1 VRKWAWALALPVVVL
16 AGCGGVA
23 EESSPG
29 PVAPYVTSPD
39 LCGKLPADVPELP
52 PQQSAIPADVE
63 VSWVLECSVG
73 PPAQSGTPHTE
84 LRRAD
89 DPAVELLAALRQP
102 SATKQTSPCT
112 TEFLL
117 PFYLA
122 LITDDGRA
130 IAPLIPVDGCAK
142 PRREVL
148 AALGKLPLR
157 PIS

>member
-1 VRKWAWALALPVVVL
+1 MRARWIVALSAVVL

-23 EESSPG
+23 EEASPG
-29 PVAPYVTSPD
+29 PVEPYVMSAD
-39 LCGKLPADVPELP
+39 LCGQLPAGVPELP
-52 PQQSAIPADVE
+52 PQQAAIPADVD
-63 VSWVLECSVG
+63 VSWVLECAMG
-73 PPAQSGTPHTE
+73 PPALSGAPQTE
-84 LRRAD
+84 VRRAD
-89 DPAVELLAALRQP
+89 DPAVDLLAALRQP

-112 TEFLL
+112 TEYLL

-122 LITDDGRA
+122 LITADGRA
-130 IAPLIPVDGCAK
+130 IAPIIPVDGCAK